1 LPCSSNVTIV
11 LGGIAGNI
19 CVLFTATD
27 AYMRDLRL
35 VVPSDGV
42 ASNTAEEN
50 AAALKQMHR
59 VLKADITSSTDLDF
73 AVLAHG

>member
-1 LPCSSNVTIV
+1 
-11 LGGIAGNI
+11 
-19 CVLFTATD
+19 
-27 AYMRDLRL
+27 MRDLRL